1 MAKSDKINELVQTVR
16 KLNWEI
22 RPKLTNTPGGNPP
35 GNPMHT
41 ALTDLRNNEIQISQT
56 IRNMSLAESDVL
68 VSEANVIEH
77 SEASQM
83 SSRQLLSEFGTAR
96 EAILSLLRNFTDE
109 EWAQGHGTAEGD
121 LSIEKIVDDLIA
133 SDRQYVERILS
144 AAN

>member
-22 RPKLTNTPGGNPP
+22 RPKLNNTPGGNPP

-41 ALTDLRNNEIQISQT
+41 ALTDIRNNEITMSQT
-56 IRNMSLAESDVL
+56 IRNLSLAELDIL
-68 VSEANVIEH
+68 VGEGNIIEH
-77 SEASQM
+77 SDAAKM

-96 EAILSLLRNFTDE
+96 EAILSLLRNFSDE
-109 EWAQGHGTAEGD
+109 DWSRSRETADGTT
-121 LSIEKIVDDLIA
+121 SIEQIVDDLIA
-133 SDRQYVERILS
+133 SDKQYVDRILS